1 MLMIM
6 FQDIVEAEVVQ
17 VLIQINIHNT
27 SKILDVQLEEEGSE
41 DKTFE
46 SLCWKLSRFN
56 LVLGL

>member
-1 MLMIM
+1 M

-17 VLIQINIHNT
+17 ELIQINIRT
-27 SKILDVQLEEEGSE
+27 KMLDVQLEEEGSE